1 MSIHHN
7 ESTLASLLRKFNVED
22 KPRTKTNKDSFGHQR
37 EKSELTKLLESSS
50 PTQSKSAPDVLK
62 SDKDELLLHAPMS
75 PYPRAP
81 HSKSVAMRLFR
92 HTTSLP
98 SLIEKDVERI
108 FVSEES
114 EPPAAQKEKTDAER
128 HSDFSRTTLQETI
141 PSPPSLKPHE
151 TLSRFHSH
159 LLKKPKLGHTNLE
172 NRGVSLTWLI
182 KMFLYVFFYK

>member
-62 SDKDELLLHAPMS
+62 SDKDEMLLHAPMS

-81 HSKSVAMRLFR
+81 HSKRVAMRLFR

-114 EPPAAQKEKTDAER
+114 EPPATPTSVEP
-128 HSDFSRTTLQETI
+128 TLQEMI
-141 PSPPSLKPHE
+141 PSPPSLNPHE